1 MKKPSGNG
9 THGNRHRGLGERVEH
24 IGSSAQELLAEAR
37 DTVSDLK
44 KTLDLRARMERHPYA
59 MLATAAV
66 VGYVLGGG
74 LFTATT
80 ARLVR
85 LGLKVAALPLI
96 KNELF
101 NLAES
106 SLSGFGAPSGSEAS
120 RPTESPSA
128 TAGSSGV

>member
-1 MKKPSGNG
+1 
-9 THGNRHRGLGERVEH
+9 
-24 IGSSAQELLAEAR
+24 
-37 DTVSDLK
+37 
-44 KTLDLRARMERHPYA
+44 MERHPYA
-59 MLATAAV
+59 MLATAAA